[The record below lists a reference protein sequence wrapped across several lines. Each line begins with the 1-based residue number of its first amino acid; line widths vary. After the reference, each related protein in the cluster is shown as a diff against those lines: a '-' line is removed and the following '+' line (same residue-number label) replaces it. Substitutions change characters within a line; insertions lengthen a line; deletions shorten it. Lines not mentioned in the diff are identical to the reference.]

1 MARCK
6 FRSSLF
12 DERNKI
18 QLFKRISRNISRKDE
33 HTEPIEHTNSADHDE
48 IYRRLSRTCIV
59 EPTRI
64 DDDDNPLDPSIG
76 IRKRR

>member
-18 QLFKRISRNISRKDE
+18 QLFRRISRNISRKDE
-33 HTEPIEHTNSADHDE
+33 PTEPIKHAHSADHDE
-48 IYRRLSRTCIV
+48 IYNRLSRTCIV

-64 DDDDNPLDPSIG
+64 DDDNPVDPSIG
-76 IRKRR
+76 IRKRH